1 MGIRGIFLGILEA
14 TIPIFM
20 LTAILCVCIGVCVY
34 GELYVYVYVNVYV
47 YVYVYV
53 YMLYMLY
60 MYMYMYMYICVCV
73 CVCVFTCIHIYIY
86 IYVYIHIYVHINRTV
101 LFRSTITSQDHCF
114 KVSAC
119 VSDWEGRQGDFTDQ
133 KTSFVDFFCW

>member
-1 MGIRGIFLGILEA
+1 
-14 TIPIFM
+14 
-20 LTAILCVCIGVCVY
+20 
-34 GELYVYVYVNVYV
+34 
-47 YVYVYV
+47 
-53 YMLYMLY
+53 

-73 CVCVFTCIHIYIY
+73 FTCIHIY

-101 LFRSTITSQDHCF
+101 LFRSAITSQDHCF

-133 KTSFVDFFCW
+133 KTSFVDFFAGDSIHCTRLCASRAHTHTEACRKIRRRPTACHCWNHKVSSICLSVHTMLTKCCIRTM